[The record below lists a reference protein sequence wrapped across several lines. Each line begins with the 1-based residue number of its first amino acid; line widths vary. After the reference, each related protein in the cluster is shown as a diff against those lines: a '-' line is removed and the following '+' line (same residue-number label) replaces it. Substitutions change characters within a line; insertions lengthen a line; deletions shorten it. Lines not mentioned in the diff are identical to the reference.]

1 MNLKIDKV
9 AEAVYH
15 KQMRQS
21 EKREIAVYMSDDFF
35 AQCKAEIRGRVSATA
50 FEFIHGNTLCGCKVY
65 PVGDFFTRGGNEP
78 HPPYRVV
85 EL

>member
-1 MNLKIDKV
+1 MSLKIDEV
-9 AEAVYH
+9 AKAVHH
-15 KQMRQS
+15 KQVQQS

-35 AQCKAEIRGRVSATA
+35 AQCKAEIGGQISSAA
-50 FEFIHGNTLCGCKVY
+50 FEFEDRNTVRGCKVY
-65 PVGDFFTRGGNEP
+65 LAGDWFDRDGGEP